1 MAFVCDGCG
10 EEIEYVKK
18 KGPAR
23 RWCSERCRKTKYAGE
38 CKKCGAP
45 TTGCN
50 GRAAAPEI
58 CDSCFKGRN
67 ADRNAALVA
76 MWEAGANSREV
87 AERFGM
93 DESAVGSFLN
103 SLRQRGVN
111 VPMHTLPHRDYEER
125 YRQIVELAAAGCTN
139 KEIAAEIGSTR
150 GSVVHMIYVARR
162 KGFEIPARR

>member
-1 MAFVCDGCG
+1 MFGALSQDQV
-10 EEIEYVKK
+10 
-18 KGPAR
+18 R
-23 RWCSERCRKTKYAGE
+23 RGVQEVRRSDYRLQR
-38 CKKCGAP
+38 P
-45 TTGCN
+45 S
-50 GRAAAPEI
+50 GRPEI

-125 YRQIVELAAAGCTN
+125 YRQMVDQGEAGCTN